1 MPSNIW
7 SSCLNLQIAMIRS
20 MLSVLLIPVCMF
32 NLNISFLFHIS
43 TMFFKLKNLKFWN
56 SLYWHFSL
64 FWLFLW
70 WILFLGFLAYHFR
83 SSLFVLWIYNI
94 CIFTAYILNSL
105 LITVNNYSCQNGEQ
119 MWYVFGIFSSQ
130 NLLVLGWR
138 KGSLRASVA
147 LPEDPRSVPSIP
159 IGWHFALL

>member
-1 MPSNIW
+1 
-7 SSCLNLQIAMIRS
+7 
-20 MLSVLLIPVCMF
+20 
-32 NLNISFLFHIS
+32 
-43 TMFFKLKNLKFWN
+43 
-56 SLYWHFSL
+56 
-64 FWLFLW
+64 
-70 WILFLGFLAYHFR
+70 
-83 SSLFVLWIYNI
+83 
-94 CIFTAYILNSL
+94 
-105 LITVNNYSCQNGEQ
+105 